1 MKKVLTS
8 FILVMLLCT
17 AALMAQ
23 SAAEQPA
30 AALNYPTKPITI
42 ICPWAPGGSS
52 DLTVRTIASMSQKY
66 LGVTMN
72 VVNREGGNGAVAL
85 TELAKTTAADGYTI
99 SLCSAGNFTTMP
111 FVQDVGYTIDD
122 FKFVIGTT
130 SEPLAVI
137 VRADSPL
144 KGLKD
149 IVDRYKQDGKTVL
162 HGQSGAN
169 GANHMHSIEMF
180 RNMGVP
186 EKVVPYSGASTAL
199 AALLGGEVE
208 MILIHP
214 RQVIS
219 HIKTGAVR
227 LIAMVYNER
236 VPSFAEV
243 ATVEEQG
250 YGKVHAETYKSL
262 VVPAKTDPAIVA
274 WLTERFDKMMQDPEY
289 IEFLK
294 NNGLERSYYLGDEV
308 GKVIKAEVTT
318 LWPLMEELKILKKGA
333 VKPVY

>member
-1 MKKVLTS
+1 MKKVLLVFGLIMVLS
-8 FILVMLLCT
+8 GSLVM
-17 AALMAQ
+17 AGP
-23 SAAEQPA
+23 AAEQQKA
-30 AALNYPTKPITI
+30 ELNYPTKPITI

-52 DLTVRTIASMSQKY
+52 DLTVRTIASLSEKY

-111 FVQDVGYTIDD
+111 FVQDVGFAIDD

-137 VRADSPL
+137 VKSDSEL
-144 KGLKD
+144 TNLKD
-149 IVDRYKQDGKTVL
+149 IVDRYKKDGKTVL

-186 EKVVPYSGASTAL
+186 EKIVPYSGASAAL

-214 RQVIS
+214 GMVIS
-219 HIKTGAVR
+219 HINSGTVR

-236 VPSFAEV
+236 VPTFGDV
-243 ATVEEQG
+243 PTVEEQG

-262 VVPAKTDPAIVA
+262 VVPAKTDPAIVS
-274 WLTERFDKMMQDPEY
+274 WLTARFDEMMADPAY

-308 GKVIKAEVTT
+308 SKVIKAEVLT

-333 VKPVY
+333 VKPAY

>member
-1 MKKVLTS
+1 MKKVVL
-8 FILVMLLCT
+8 ILLVSVVLSMS
-17 AALMAQ
+17 MVFAQ
-23 SAAEQPA
+23 ATGEKPVG
-30 AALNYPTKPITI
+30 ALNYPTKPITI

-52 DLTVRTIASMSQKY
+52 DLTVRAIASLSPKY
-66 LGVTMN
+66 LGVNMN

-85 TELAKTTAADGYTI
+85 TEMARTTAADGYTI

-111 FVQDVGYTIDD
+111 FVQDVGYEIDD

-137 VRADSPL
+137 VRSNSQL
-144 KGLKD
+144 KSLKD
-149 IVDRYKQDGKTVL
+149 IVDRYQKDRKPVL

-180 RNMGVP
+180 RAMGV
-186 EKVVPYSGASTAL
+186 EERVVPYSGAATAL
-199 AALLGGEVE
+199 AALLGDEVE

-214 RQVIS
+214 GMVMS
-219 HIKTGAVR
+219 HIESGDVR

-236 VPSFAEV
+236 VPTFGDV
-243 ATVEEQG
+243 PTVEEQG

-262 VVPAKTDPAIVA
+262 IVPKNTDQAIVS
-274 WLTERFDKMMQDPEY
+274 WLTEQFDKMMEDPEY
-289 IEFLK
+289 LAFLK

-308 GKVIKAEVTT
+308 SKVIKAEVLT
-318 LWPLMEELKILKKGA
+318 LWPLMEELNILKKGA
-333 VKPVY
+333 VKPRY

>member
-1 MKKVLTS
+1 MKKMVFVFGLIMLISLST
-8 FILVMLLCT
+8 LV
-17 AALMAQ
+17 AAP
-23 SAAEQPA
+23 AAEKQDA
-30 AALNYPTKPITI
+30 VLNYPDKPITI

-52 DLTVRTIASMSQKY
+52 DLTVRTIASLSQKY
-66 LGVTMN
+66 LGVPMN

-85 TELAKTTAADGYTI
+85 TELARTIAPDGYTI

-111 FVQDVGYTIDD
+111 FVQDVGFEIDS

-137 VRADSPL
+137 VRSDSEL
-144 KGLKD
+144 KNLKD
-149 IVDRYKQDGKTVL
+149 IVDRYKMDGKKVL

-186 EKVVPYSGASTAL
+186 EKVVPYAGASAAL

-214 RQVIS
+214 GMVMS
-219 HIKTGAVR
+219 HIKSGSVR
-227 LIAMVYNER
+227 LIAMVYGER
-236 VPSFAEV
+236 VDTFSDVP
-243 ATVEEQG
+243 TVEEQG

-262 VVPAKTDPAIVA
+262 IVHADTDPAIVS
-274 WLTERFDKMMQDPEY
+274 WLTEKFDEMMQDPEY
-289 IEFLK
+289 IKFLK

-308 GKVIKAEVTT
+308 SKVIKAEVST
-318 LWPLMEELKILKKGA
+318 LWPLMEELKILKKGV